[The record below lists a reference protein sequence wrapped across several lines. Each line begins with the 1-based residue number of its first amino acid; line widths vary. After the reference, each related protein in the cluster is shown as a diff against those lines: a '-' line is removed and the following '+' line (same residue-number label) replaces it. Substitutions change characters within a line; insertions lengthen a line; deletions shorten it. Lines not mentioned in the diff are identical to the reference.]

1 MSLPESS
8 SSEPRGVLVRR
19 PKTTIYTVML
29 MITAGALAIGSLMML
44 LEIWQYGA
52 IWTAPWDVPKNLG

>member
-1 MSLPESS
+1 
-8 SSEPRGVLVRR
+8 VLVRR

-29 MITAGALAIGSLMML
+29 VLTAAALAVASLMML

-52 IWTAPWDVPKNLG
+52 IWTAPWEVPKNLG